1 MTTTDFHIVPACRG
15 RSVGLLL
22 DVELREGQLQCLRR
36 IPYDQP
42 LAIEVWLVVVV
53 VVRVN

>member
-22 DVELREGQLQCLRR
+22 DVELREGQLQSLRR
-36 IPYDQP
+36 IPYNQP
-42 LAIEVWLVVVV
+42 LAIEVGLIVVVV
-53 VVRVN
+53 VCVN